1 MMRSPRE
8 PGADLCLR
16 TPNND
21 GLLLMMCFAAIRLQ
35 SIASKSEYA
44 WARFGLVQIAVA
56 ILLRPPRT
64 KPIALLPSM
73 TEFGCLNFHLLAR

>member
-1 MMRSPRE
+1 MIPPPRE
-8 PGADLCLR
+8 AGADLCLR
-16 TPNND
+16 TPKSD

-35 SIASKSEYA
+35 SIPSKSEYA
-44 WARFGLVQIAVA
+44 WARFGLVHIAVA

-73 TEFGCLNFHLLAR
+73 TAFGCLNFHLLAR